1 MRVEGGIS
9 HVAEEEGSEAFMGD
23 PERHGKD
30 FYFISRI
37 LESFEG
43 F

>member
-1 MRVEGGIS
+1 M
-9 HVAEEEGSEAFMGD
+9 AEEEGSEAVGD

>member
-1 MRVEGGIS
+1 M
-9 HVAEEEGSEAFMGD
+9 AEEEGGEAVGD

-30 FYFISRI
+30 FYFISGI

>member
-9 HVAEEEGSEAFMGD
+9 HVAEEEGSEAVGD

-37 LESFEG
+37 LEIFEG